1 MNEDRWRN
9 IVLYFEMSVNV
20 GVSHIWEENQIY
32 QMPHIPGT
40 NLTEK
45 FFFVKYGLKDE
56 YTHLGTHLNVV
67 MIRQT
72 PHLRQN
78 FCSLFLFVF
87 CFVSH

>member
-45 FFFVKYGLKDE
+45 YFFVKYGLKDE
-56 YTHLGTHLNVV
+56 YTNGDSVECGDDKTSFGAEFLLFFV
-67 MIRQT
+67 
-72 PHLRQN
+72 
-78 FCSLFLFVF
+78 CFLF
-87 CFVSH
+87 CQSLIT